1 MRNRNRIIINILGVV
16 APLFV
21 ILLAGFWLSGNAG
34 RADELSGAS
43 YFADVYSER
52 ATGIFANNVKPYL
65 NKDGRMATF
74 SDSKCPIAQT
84 LPKRVV
90 EETLKSIFGERYQAL
105 NIEGAAL
112 FKGSIFQER
121 IGVGYRINV
130 MVDVFAD
137 FPVNKDTPA
146 STQKEWVTSKSEKPY
161 YLAGIGSLGGG
172 DINQADMDLLCSF
185 NVSAKL
191 N

>member
-1 MRNRNRIIINILGVV
+1 M
-16 APLFV
+16 
-21 ILLAGFWLSGNAG
+21 AGFWLSGNAG

-43 YFADVYSER
+43 YFADIYSDR
-52 ATGIFANNVKPYL
+52 AVGIFANNVKPYL
-65 NKDGRMATF
+65 NKDSRMAPF

-84 LPKRVV
+84 LPKRVA
-90 EETLKSIFGERYQAL
+90 EETLKSIFGDGYKVL
-105 NIEGAAL
+105 NIEGTAL

-121 IGVGYRINV
+121 AGIGYRINV

-137 FPVNKDTPA
+137 FPINKETPL
-146 STQKEWVTSKSEKPY
+146 SNQKEWVTSKNETPFF
-161 YLAGIGSLGGG
+161 LAGSGSLGG
-172 DINQADMDLLCSF
+172 DSINEANMDLLCSF